1 MDPYLMPMA
10 QNIET
15 RQTVQGKDLNGRF
28 SLDQKWAAEQMAEKL
43 ASKLTART
51 RQTWRPFVK
60 EYLA

>member
-1 MDPYLMPMA
+1 MA